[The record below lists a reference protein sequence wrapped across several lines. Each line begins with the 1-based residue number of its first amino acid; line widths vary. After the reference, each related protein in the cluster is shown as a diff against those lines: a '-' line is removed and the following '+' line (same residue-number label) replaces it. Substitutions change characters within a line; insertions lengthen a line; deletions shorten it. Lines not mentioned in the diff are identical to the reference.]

1 MALLHAPVEAA
12 AFDNQAYRQ
21 AVQQAYDLIKDAS
34 GSDPAP
40 AQSAVKVL
48 VAGTGRTQ
56 PEIIADLNLRPPA
69 YEDART
75 RLAAL
80 LTALGAPAST
90 ADPALAT
97 QRLHD
102 VMSMSRYDPLHR
114 PPSLLDRIGQ
124 WINDRIN
131 DLIALLFG
139 NRGGARAPD
148 WVFYAIGLAGLA
160 AVGVLVFRAARGR
173 LDRSALA
180 PPPGPRPAADYF
192 ADADRFSAREDYVR
206 AIRSLCA
213 GVAATLAGE
222 RTWEGSPLTVRE
234 IFMRAPDSVGLTV
247 LLQPFEAAIYGGRD
261 VDRATYER
269 AAAVAAPYRRPVGVA
284 A

>member
-56 PEIIADLNLRPPA
+56 PEIIADLNLRPAA

-80 LTALGAPAST
+80 LNALGAPAST

>member
-56 PEIIADLNLRPPA
+56 PEIIADLNLRPAA

-80 LTALGAPAST
+80 LNALGAPAST

-139 NRGGARAPD
+139 NRGGARVPD